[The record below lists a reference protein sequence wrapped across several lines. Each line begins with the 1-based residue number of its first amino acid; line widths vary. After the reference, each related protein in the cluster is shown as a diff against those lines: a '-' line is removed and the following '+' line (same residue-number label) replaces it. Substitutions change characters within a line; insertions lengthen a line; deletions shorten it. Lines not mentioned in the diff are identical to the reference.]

1 MRIFGIVGLLLI
13 LPLLGCKAQDD
24 LPPGYWFPTPFT
36 PTKQELAARK
46 AEWAVKDDETCKGYG
61 AKPGS
66 DIYIQCRMSLQQTRD
81 AGDNAIAAAASA
93 PTVANNQPVPNAGSP
108 PVLRNIL
115 PQQTRCQT
123 VGVGRTM
130 QTVCQ

>member
-1 MRIFGIVGLLLI
+1 MRFGIVAFIAVVLLV
-13 LPLLGCKAQDD
+13 GCKAD

-36 PTKQELAARK
+36 PTKQELAAAK
-46 AEWAVKDDETCKGYG
+46 AEWAVKDDETCKSYG

-66 DIYIQCRMSLQQTRD
+66 DIYIQCRMSLQQNRD
-81 AGDNAIAAAASA
+81 AGDNAIAAAAASA
-93 PTVANNQPVPNAGSP
+93 PVVTNNQLVSTAGSP
-108 PVLRNIL
+108 PVIRNIL

-123 VGVGRTM
+123 VGIGRTM